1 MAISAQNWEIDH
13 SPDYGKDAAPGDQE
27 DKTEIDP
34 RLQQIVEQMF
44 RKCYRE
50 ADYKPAIGIAIEA
63 RRLDVVEEGINLAG
77 QRSRDSKGKARDSDD
92 KDDTAINLMEY
103 VLEIAMVEVQ
113 EISLR
118 EKVPLRC
125 ARACKIL
132 DVADAYSFY
141 VCLSN
146 SSSPFPR
153 PTTFR

>member
-1 MAISAQNWEIDH
+1 MSISARNWEIDH
-13 SPDYGKDAAPGDQE
+13 SPDHGKDTAPGDQAE
-27 DKTEIDP
+27 RKTDIDP

-77 QRSRDSKGKARDSDD
+77 QRSRHSKGKARDSDD
-92 KDDTAINLMEY
+92 DEDDTAIDLMEY

-118 EKVPLRC
+118 EKVPPLR
-125 ARACKIL
+125 
-132 DVADAYSFY
+132 
-141 VCLSN
+141 
-146 SSSPFPR
+146 
-153 PTTFR
+153 